1 MNVLVVGS
9 TGFVGSFVMDKLKRE
24 NFGRI
29 CCFVRKSSRPE
40 EVEKYDIDKRFGDLA
55 DFSSIGEALKGQD
68 VVVSIT
74 SLKYGFCKNLV
85 QACEMMKIKRA
96 VFISTTGIFTQLE
109 PQEKR
114 IVMDAERTICG
125 SALDYTIIRPT
136 MIYGG
141 SKDKNM
147 HFLIEYLKRHSFIP
161 ILGNGRYLQ
170 QPVYVEDVASAVV
183 DSLLVRETIGNS
195 YNISGRFPISFDG
208 IIDAICNILGK
219 RILKIHIPYHLSLS
233 LVAMSQ
239 IFQQN
244 PRFTTWQVRRLNENK
259 VFDYS
264 KAKEDFG
271 YEPISFEDGIK
282 REIESLY

>member
-1 MNVLVVGS
+1 MIGS
-9 TGFVGSFVMDKLKRE
+9 TGFVGSFVIDKLKRE

-40 EVEKYDIDKRFGDLA
+40 EIEKYDIDKRFGDLA
-55 DFSSIGEALKGQD
+55 DFSSICEALKGQD
-68 VVVSIT
+68 AVVSIP

-96 VFISTTGIFTQLE
+96 VFMSTTGIFTQLE

-114 IVMDAERTICG
+114 IVTGAERMICG
-125 SALDYTIIRPT
+125 SVLDYTIIRPT

-147 HFLIEYLKRHSFIP
+147 HFLIEYLRKHSVIP
-161 ILGNGRYLQ
+161 ILGNGRFLQ

-183 DSLLVRETIGNS
+183 DSLSVRKTIGNS
-195 YNISGRFPISFDG
+195 YNIAGRFPISFDE
-208 IIDAICNILGK
+208 IIDTICNILGK
-219 RILKIHIPYHLSLS
+219 KILKIHIPYHLSLS

-239 IFQQN
+239 IFQQS
-244 PRFTTWQVRRLNENK
+244 PRFTTGQVRRLNEDK

-264 KAKEDFG
+264 IAKEHFG
-271 YEPISFEDGIK
+271 YDPSPFEEGIR

>member
-9 TGFVGSFVMDKLKRE
+9 TGFVGSFVIDKLKRE
-24 NFGRI
+24 NFGKI

-40 EVEKYDIDKRFGDLA
+40 EIEKYDIDKRFGDLA
-55 DFSSIGEALKGQD
+55 NFSSICEALKGQD
-68 VVVSIT
+68 VVISIT
-74 SLKYGFCKNLV
+74 SLKYGFCKTLV
-85 QACEMMKIKRA
+85 QACEIMKIKRA
-96 VFISTTGIFTQLE
+96 VFISTTGIFAQLE

-114 IVMDAERTICG
+114 IVREAESTICE

-147 HFLIEYLKRHSFIP
+147 HFLIEYLRKYSVIP

-170 QPVYVEDVASAVV
+170 QPVHVEDVASAVV
-183 DSLLVRETIGNS
+183 DSLSVRKTIGNS
-195 YNISGRFPISFDG
+195 YNISGRFPISFDE
-208 IIDAICNILGK
+208 IIDTICNILGK

-239 IFQQN
+239 IFQQS
-244 PRFTTWQVRRLNENK
+244 PRFTTGQVRRLNENK

-271 YEPISFEDGIK
+271 YDPSPFEEGIR
-282 REIESLY
+282 REIESLC